1 MRLGSLP
8 SSVASGTFERDRQR
22 IPGGDIEPGHRHAH
36 DALHAD
42 QREAGGELAPQIERA
57 RPRSPFTMRSTSSS
71 IFAIAGIA
79 AGK

>member
-8 SSVASGTFERDRQR
+8 SSAASGMPAAIASASQA
-22 IPGGDIEPGHRHAH
+22 GDVESRHRHAH

-42 QREAGGELAPQIERA
+42 QREALGELAPEIDRRDALAFDPRA
-57 RPRSPFTMRSTSSS
+57 TSSRML
-71 IFAIAGIA
+71 AIAGMA